1 MYQFDMHLYTRSRLF
16 VYHNDA
22 YYYQLIRPF
31 LIMNGDNKKEI
42 RTISVK
48 IPLRVLFRADR
59 CVEKGLFGSRNDLIL
74 NNCRELFYEVR
85 NLIDENDGLIGPTKY
100 NKLSEISLK
109 IKQTQRLYRMADDE
123 ESKQIIF
130 RISQPFASTFESLL
144 KLMDLSWSEIICYS
158 LLRSKLNITI
168 QLDSI
173 DEQTL
178 HDKIKE
184 GMAERRIPEMD
195 DSDYTDDV
203 Q

>member
-1 MYQFDMHLYTRSRLF
+1 MHLYTRSQLF

-158 LLRSKLNITI
+158 LLRSRPNITI

-184 GMAERRIPEMD
+184 GMAKRRIPEMD

>member
-1 MYQFDMHLYTRSRLF
+1 
-16 VYHNDA
+16 
-22 YYYQLIRPF
+22 
-31 LIMNGDNKKEI
+31 
-42 RTISVK
+42 
-48 IPLRVLFRADR
+48 
-59 CVEKGLFGSRNDLIL
+59 
-74 NNCRELFYEVR
+74 
-85 NLIDENDGLIGPTKY
+85 
-100 NKLSEISLK
+100 
-109 IKQTQRLYRMADDE
+109 MADDE

-158 LLRSKLNITI
+158 LLRSRSNITI

-184 GMAERRIPEMD
+184 GMSKRRIPEMD